1 MADDQQLPDLMG
13 YATPNELAMKR
24 LYARQLIEQGQGPIS
39 GPAVS
44 PFQGIGG
51 VLNQLAGQRMLGEA
65 AQQERA
71 TNANSARA
79 QSGVSTGAE
88 PGGPL
93 SMQPP
98 TGNVSDSGPLNQGP
112 YSKITSAQE
121 GSGSYA
127 QLGPVVKSP
136 ETGQPDRAY
145 GKYQVM
151 GNNIPQWTKEVLGAS
166 LTPAQF
172 LNNPQAQEAVYKTKF
187 GQLVQQYGPEG
198 AARAWLGGPKGMN
211 NPGAQAHTMD
221 GAPIGQTVGQYGQNF
236 TKLASNAPGLPQGA
250 AVPGG
255 AAPASP
261 AIGSP
266 QVPPAVPVGMLASL
280 PPSGGSPAPNE
291 GGTTPAPGGG
301 TQLAAGRG
309 FGTSVPNAIPEA
321 PGLGAP
327 GQVPGSPQGTM
338 SPGFFAQRPHI
349 TKEQYQSILANP
361 AVTQEQKQF
370 YTNLW
375 LGQGQP
381 TSFETPYGTIV
392 RAPNGQQQF
401 IGKVFEMPIKGPNG
415 MEITGRA
422 QYNADGSYKI
432 LQPGAAA
439 PAGGPPQSAPPA
451 GPLSVP
457 PPGPSGAAPPVAPP
471 AAPGATP
478 GPSGAMQQAMP
489 KLAALESGNT
499 MTDAGPLGANPPPS
513 ATGAV
518 PVPPIEKPAAA
529 AEPAPAGVQTAQSI
543 IPQFARDTFDEMG
556 NIAAQSNLKTSV
568 ATKAGEEATSFVN
581 DIRTKGMVAADD
593 AKKLAMLEPI
603 VHSQDYY
610 SGFGSPL
617 AMLEKRMVAGLG
629 GDPKTAANME
639 MAEKFMNDL
648 NLDTLKQRLGGLG
661 QIRVFEGNMVQN
673 AFLNRDNSVVA
684 NQALVTYAKAVND
697 RLLQANEMT
706 NKLLAENNWV
716 PSPKIQAE
724 VFNFFRDKPI
734 MDDDTA
740 KQWNQSITR
749 DADQRKKTS
758 GPMVNP
764 PPGAGAPAPPPGFR

>member
-1 MADDQQLPDLMG
+1 MADDQPLPDLMG
-13 YATPNELAMKR
+13 YATPNELAFKR
-24 LYARQLIEQGQGPIS
+24 LYARHLLEQGTPDALA

-51 VLNQLAGQRMLGEA
+51 VLNQLAGQRILGEA

-79 QSGVSTGAE
+79 QSGVTTGAE
-88 PGGPL
+88 GPL

-98 TGNVSDSGPLNQGP
+98 TGNVSDSGPLGQGP
-112 YSKITSAQE
+112 YSKVTSAQE

-151 GNNIPQWTKEVLGAS
+151 GNNIPQWTKEVLGAP

-172 LNNPQAQEAVYKTKF
+172 LSNPQAQEAVYKTKF

-198 AARAWLGGPKGMN
+198 AARAWLGGPKGMT

-221 GAPIGQTVGQYGQNF
+221 GTPLGQTVGQYGQNF

-250 AVPGG
+250 AAPGG
-255 AAPASP
+255 AIAAPP
-261 AIGSP
+261 VIGSP
-266 QVPPAVPVGMLASL
+266 QVPPALPGGMLASL
-280 PPSGGSPAPNE
+280 PPSGATPAPNE
-291 GGTTPAPGGG
+291 GGTPPVPGGG

-309 FGTSVPNAIPEA
+309 FGTSVPNAIPAA

-327 GQVPGSPQGTM
+327 GQVPGTSQGTM

-349 TKEQYQSILANP
+349 SKEQYQSILANP
-361 AVTQEQKQF
+361 AVSQEQKQF

-439 PAGGPPQSAPPA
+439 PVGGPAPSPQGAPSA
-451 GPLSVP
+451 GPLSAP
-457 PPGPSGAAPPVAPP
+457 PPVAPP
-471 AAPGATP
+471 AAPGAVP
-478 GPSGAMQQAMP
+478 GPSGAVQSAMP
-489 KLAALESGNT
+489 KLAALETGT
-499 MTDAGPLGANPPPS
+499 MNDAGPLGAPPPN

-518 PVPPIEKPAAA
+518 PVPPIEKPAG
-529 AEPAPAGVQTAQSI
+529 AEPQAPAGVQTAQSI
-543 IPQFARDTFDEMG
+543 IPQFAKDTFDEMG
-556 NIAAQSNLKTSV
+556 NIAAQTNLKTSA

-593 AKKLAMLEPI
+593 AKKLDMLAPI

-617 AMLEKRMVAGLG
+617 VMLEKRMVAALG

-734 MDDDTA
+734 MDDATA
-740 KQWNQSITR
+740 KAWNQSITR
-749 DADQRKKTS
+749 DAEQRKKTS

-764 PPGAGAPAPPPGFR
+764 PPGAGVPAPPPGFR